1 MLAVTV
7 GAVAGPHIMSV
18 VRRRF
23 ALGYA
28 VVLMAL
34 LGASALDPEGL
45 RRWLDLEHEVK
56 RVEQENRDLERENA
70 RMRREVRALTGDPA
84 ALERAAREDLGYVR
98 PGEIILKL
106 EEEAR

>member
-1 MLAVTV
+1 M
-7 GAVAGPHIMSV
+7 AGPPILSL
-18 VRRRF
+18 VRRHLAIAYGV
-23 ALGYA
+23 AL
-28 VVLMAL
+28 VAL
-34 LGASALDPEGL
+34 LGASALDPDGL
-45 RRWLDLEHEVK
+45 RRWLELDGEVR

-106 EEEAR
+106 DEEPSR

>member
-1 MLAVTV
+1 M
-7 GAVAGPHIMSV
+7 

-23 ALGYA
+23 ALVYGA
-28 VVLMAL
+28 LVVAL
-34 LGASALDPEGL
+34 LCASALDPEGL
-45 RRWLDLEHEVK
+45 RRWLELEREVK

-98 PGEIILKL
+98 PGEIVLKL
-106 EEEAR
+106 DEAAR

>member
-1 MLAVTV
+1 
-7 GAVAGPHIMSV
+7 VAGPHILSL

-23 ALGYA
+23 ALVYGA
-28 VVLMAL
+28 LVVVL

-45 RRWLDLEHEVK
+45 RRWLELEREVK

-98 PGEIILKL
+98 PGEIVLKL
-106 EEEAR
+106 DEGAR

>member
-1 MLAVTV
+1 
-7 GAVAGPHIMSV
+7 VAGPPIISL

-23 ALGYA
+23 AVAYG
-28 VVLMAL
+28 VLLVAL
-34 LGASALDPEGL
+34 LGASALDPDGL
-45 RRWLDLEHEVK
+45 RRWLELERQVK

-70 RMRREVRALTGDPA
+70 RMRREVQALAGDPA

-106 EEEAR
+106 DEGQSR